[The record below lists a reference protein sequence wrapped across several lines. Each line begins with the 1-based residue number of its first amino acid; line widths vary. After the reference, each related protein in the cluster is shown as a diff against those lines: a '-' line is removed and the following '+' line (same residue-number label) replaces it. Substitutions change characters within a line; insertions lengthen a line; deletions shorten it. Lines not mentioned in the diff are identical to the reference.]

1 MKTTNEKRIFQAPQI
16 EKVELDNEISLVLQ
30 SAPPM
35 GPDEVNSF
43 QHEHSNPDPFKT
55 NIG

>member
-1 MKTTNEKRIFQAPQI
+1 MKTQNEKRIFQAPQI

-30 SAPPM
+30 SAPPT
-35 GPDEVNSF
+35 GPDEITSKVPEYF
-43 QHEHSNPDPFKT
+43 NPDPFKA